1 VTIVIAMR
9 CTDGVV
15 IGADSALSYDIGTRQ
30 PVEKIK
36 RLGEHPIL
44 YGAAGDVDL
53 HQKLDQNLQS
63 VKMRPSLQVMRREI
77 KKYIGPELR
86 ESAQQHA
93 PYPLPRYHQPPQAIL
108 LFVGI
113 LDGEPWVLQIEKDNT
128 DTLFG
133 DDLGNF
139 AAIGSGELL
148 ARALFRPHLETQRD
162 LELGKIFA
170 YRILDDVIELS
181 SEGVAH
187 PIHVHTIS
195 LTGTVGRVESAEM
208 RQLNSLCEGW
218 REVEREALE
227 EVLTGPTNERVA
239 DIPAP
244 TDEA

>member
-9 CTDGVV
+9 CSDGVV
-15 IGADSALSYDIGTRQ
+15 IGADSAVSYDIGIKQ

-44 YGAAGDVDL
+44 YGGSGDHGL
-53 HQKLDQNLQS
+53 LQKLDENLKS
-63 VKMRPSLQVMRREI
+63 VKMRPTLQVMRREI

-93 PYPLPRYHQPPQAIL
+93 PYPLPDYHQPPQAIL

-113 LDGEPWVLQIEKDNT
+113 LDGEPWILQIEKNNS

-133 DDLGNF
+133 DELGNF

-162 LELGKIFA
+162 LELGKIFT
-170 YRILDDVIELS
+170 YRMLDDVIELS
-181 SEGVAH
+181 SGGVAR
-187 PIHVHTIS
+187 PIHIHTIS
-195 LTGTVGRVESAEM
+195 VDGTFGRVESAEM
-208 RQLNSLCEGW
+208 RQLGGLCEGW

-227 EVLTGPTNERVA
+227 EVLTGQSDESGA

-244 TDEA
+244 D